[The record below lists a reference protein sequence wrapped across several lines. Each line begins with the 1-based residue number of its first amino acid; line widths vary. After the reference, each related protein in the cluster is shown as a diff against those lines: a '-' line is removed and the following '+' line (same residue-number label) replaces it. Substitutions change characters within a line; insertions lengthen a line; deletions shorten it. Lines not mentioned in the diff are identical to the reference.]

1 MVTDSNEPVVL
12 TAATTE
18 AEAAMIVARL
28 EQEGIDAKSAGQL
41 TTGFPP
47 QVSGLVEVLVR
58 RADLVRAQQVLRQV
72 KGA

>member
-1 MVTDSNEPVVL
+1 MVTDSNEAVVL

-28 EQEGIDAKSAGQL
+28 EEEGIEAFAAGQP
-41 TTGFPP
+41 TTGFPVE
-47 QVSGLVEVLVR
+47 VSGLVQVLVR
-58 RADLVRAQQVLRQV
+58 RADLDLAQQVLRQV